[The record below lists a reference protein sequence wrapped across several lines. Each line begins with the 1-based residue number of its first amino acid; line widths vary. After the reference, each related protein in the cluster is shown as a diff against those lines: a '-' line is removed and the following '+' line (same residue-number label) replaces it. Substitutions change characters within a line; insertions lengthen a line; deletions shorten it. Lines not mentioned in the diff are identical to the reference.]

1 MISDP
6 QDLRWD
12 LLGAEARGEAAESGR
27 GRWGGLRASATGACV
42 RKGAGTH
49 THGVTPRGRGEAAED
64 RGPRPATPPL
74 GLRRGRPCCRPPWP
88 PAVRPSFSPP
98 RPSVWCLVTA
108 PRGRD
113 RPPAGNQPRSPCITP
128 LARPQTHTPRRLQ
141 PAQRRGAGGPR
152 GRFVHF
158 DGERPC
164 PSSSRCQPRPARAE
178 CVRPEPHGDGTV

>member
-6 QDLRWD
+6 QDLRRD

-128 LARPQTHTPRRLQ
+128 PARPQTHAAAA
-141 PAQRRGAGGPR
+141 PACPAEGSRPGS

-178 CVRPEPHGDGTV
+178 CARPEPHGDGTV

>member
-6 QDLRWD
+6 QDLRRD

-49 THGVTPRGRGEAAED
+49 THTRGDTVRTRRSC
-64 RGPRPATPPL
+64 RGPRTKACDAPPRPQEGPALLPPAL
-74 GLRRGRPCCRPPWP
+74 A

-98 RPSVWCLVTA
+98 RPSEWCLVTA

-113 RPPAGNQPRSPCITP
+113 RPPAGNQPRSPCITLP
-128 LARPQTHTPRRLQ
+128 ARPQTHAAAA
-141 PAQRRGAGGPR
+141 PACPAEGSRPGPGGGLCISMASARVHQVASVSRVRRG
-152 GRFVHF
+152 
-158 DGERPC
+158 
-164 PSSSRCQPRPARAE
+164 PS
-178 CVRPEPHGDGTV
+178 V

>member
-6 QDLRWD
+6 QDLRRD

-49 THGVTPRGRGEAAED
+49 THGVTPRGRREAAED

-88 PAVRPSFSPP
+88 
-98 RPSVWCLVTA
+98 
-108 PRGRD
+108 
-113 RPPAGNQPRSPCITP
+113 
-128 LARPQTHTPRRLQ
+128 RL
-141 PAQRRGAGGPR
+141 
-152 GRFVHF
+152 
-158 DGERPC
+158 
-164 PSSSRCQPRPARAE
+164 
-178 CVRPEPHGDGTV
+178 

>member
-6 QDLRWD
+6 QDLRRD

-88 PAVRPSFSPP
+88 PAEAIIQPSTPQCVVP
-98 RPSVWCLVTA
+98 RYGTTW
-108 PRGRD
+108 
-113 RPPAGNQPRSPCITP
+113 
-128 LARPQTHTPRRLQ
+128 ARPAPGREPATVALHHAAREAADTHAAAA
-141 PAQRRGAGGPR
+141 PACPAEGSRPGA

>member
-88 PAVRPSFSPP
+88 PAEAIIQSSTPQCVVPRYGTTWARPAPGREPATVALHHAAGEAADTHAAAAPACPAEGSRPGPGGGLCISMASARVHQVAGVSRVR
-98 RPSVWCLVTA
+98 RGPSV
-108 PRGRD
+108 
-113 RPPAGNQPRSPCITP
+113 
-128 LARPQTHTPRRLQ
+128 
-141 PAQRRGAGGPR
+141 
-152 GRFVHF
+152 
-158 DGERPC
+158 
-164 PSSSRCQPRPARAE
+164 
-178 CVRPEPHGDGTV
+178 